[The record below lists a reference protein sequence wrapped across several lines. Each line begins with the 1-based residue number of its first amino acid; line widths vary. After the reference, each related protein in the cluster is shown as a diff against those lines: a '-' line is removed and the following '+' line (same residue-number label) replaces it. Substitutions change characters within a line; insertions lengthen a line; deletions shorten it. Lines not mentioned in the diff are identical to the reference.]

1 MIHNISSYEKHY
13 TFSIVNYK
21 KSSWFQD
28 HIHFLL
34 TKRLKWLA
42 KDISKIMIKIS
53 SISKKM
59 RKKGV
64 FFWRRNLTDNVYRF
78 YKYLKFFFKSIIE

>member
-21 KSSWFQD
+21 KSSWLQD

-34 TKRLKWLA
+34 TKRSKWLA
-42 KDISKIMIKIS
+42 KDIFKIMIKIS

-59 RKKGV
+59 RKKGA
-64 FFWRRNLTDNVYRF
+64 FFWRKNLPDNVDRF
-78 YKYLKFFFKSIIE
+78 NKYINFFLNQL